1 MEVACFHLNVVYCFK
16 TNMETRSND
25 HLVTAKPS
33 CVISKI
39 SQQLSKMLSLVKRH
53 TLYAIFPFSNTE
65 HQRTTHG
72 SRSTLRLIHCK
83 TLFLLEQ

>member
-33 CVISKI
+33 FVISKI
-39 SQQLSKMLSLVKRH
+39 SQQLSKMLSLVKHH
-53 TLYAIFPFSNTE
+53 TLYAIFFLSATQNISA
-65 HQRTTHG
+65 QRMVRAAQFG
-72 SRSTLRLIHCK
+72 
-83 TLFLLEQ
+83 